1 MLDLLCWTVLL
12 ISQTRSGLCTNFDRG
27 KRGGPRVCEMSETD
41 LWARFVGN
49 PGHMASFVVY
59 AQATWWNG
67 NFCYTVVSLFIT
79 YYPLTIITHFFVIDK
94 QNVSIIH
101 CSFSIFMWVTEPYLV
116 FSGHVWLLEKI
127 HVHIHIYYILMACLD
142 WSYFISLFNRIHK
155 FLYRVVLFNTNF
167 MRRIKFVFFCVR
179 NSVDQIFG
187 LARHHIDFCIRFDIQ
202 VAI

>member
-1 MLDLLCWTVLL
+1 MLFGFNVRSPLLDCFADLTNA
-12 ISQTRSGLCTNFDRG
+12 IGPRTNFDRG

-94 QNVSIIH
+94 
-101 CSFSIFMWVTEPYLV
+101 
-116 FSGHVWLLEKI
+116 
-127 HVHIHIYYILMACLD
+127 
-142 WSYFISLFNRIHK
+142 
-155 FLYRVVLFNTNF
+155 
-167 MRRIKFVFFCVR
+167 
-179 NSVDQIFG
+179 
-187 LARHHIDFCIRFDIQ
+187 
-202 VAI
+202 